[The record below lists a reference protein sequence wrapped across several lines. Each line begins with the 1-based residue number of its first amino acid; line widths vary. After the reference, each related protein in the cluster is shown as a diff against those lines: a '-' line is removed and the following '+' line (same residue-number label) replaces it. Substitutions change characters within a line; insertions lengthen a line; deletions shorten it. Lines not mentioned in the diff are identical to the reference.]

1 MSGMFVSNLNSF
13 LVVVDTNI
21 RYYREFNLQNEIT
34 YKLERETYAK
44 ATQRLREVSLWQ
56 RNSVTGLFPKHG
68 ESVHSPVKQ
77 SLSST

>member
-13 LVVVDTNI
+13 LVVDTNI
-21 RYYREFNLQNEIT
+21 HYYREFNLQNEIT

-56 RNSVTGLFPKHG
+56 RNSVTGPFPKHAK
-68 ESVHSPVKQ
+68 VCTA
-77 SLSST
+77 L